1 MTFDNAS
8 FVQHSIAS
16 LDTELAR
23 LLHPGRFYDHPR
35 DVLADAGLTA
45 SEQRAILSSWASEAC
60 AVESLPALRH
70 APFASRPVTFDEI
83 MDALAQ
89 LRQGEL
95 SYWHPSM
102 KNLALPSCE
111 CQNRNLNRSPR
122 AGACEARSRTHG

>member
-1 MTFDNAS
+1 MTFENAS

-45 SEQRAILSSWASEAC
+45 SEQRAILSSWASDAC

-70 APFASRPVTFDEI
+70 APFASRSVTFDEI
-83 MDALAQ
+83 MDALVQ
-89 LRQGEL
+89 LDRQRTSRQQRLEPPSSGNG
-95 SYWHPSM
+95 SYHTEIP
-102 KNLALPSCE
+102 
-111 CQNRNLNRSPR
+111 Q
-122 AGACEARSRTHG
+122 

>member
-8 FVQHSIAS
+8 FVQHSIAI
-16 LDTELAR
+16 LDAELAR

-45 SEQRAILSSWASEAC
+45 SEQRAILSSWASDAC

-70 APFASRPVTFDEI
+70 APFASRAVSFDEI

-89 LRQGEL
+89 LDRQGSSTQQRL
-95 SYWHPSM
+95 RPQSSGKVSYLTEIP
-102 KNLALPSCE
+102 E
-111 CQNRNLNRSPR
+111 
-122 AGACEARSRTHG
+122 

>member
-16 LDTELAR
+16 LDAELAR

-45 SEQRAILSSWASEAC
+45 SEQRAILSSWASDAC

-89 LRQGEL
+89 LDRQRTSRQERLEPQSSGKG
-95 SYWHPSM
+95 SYLTGIP
-102 KNLALPSCE
+102 
-111 CQNRNLNRSPR
+111 Q
-122 AGACEARSRTHG
+122 